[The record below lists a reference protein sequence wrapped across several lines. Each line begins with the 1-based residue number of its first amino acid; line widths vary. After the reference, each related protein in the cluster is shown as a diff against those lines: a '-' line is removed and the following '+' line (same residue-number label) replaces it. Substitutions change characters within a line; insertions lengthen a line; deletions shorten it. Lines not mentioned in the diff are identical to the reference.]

1 MITNLRMELFEAQ
14 SIYNIYIITY
24 SKNINILSTCRHLL
38 KILIPAWTRL
48 TELQATSLRPGQAE
62 ARRLRTYRYVDMLV
76 RASRGGKQ
84 ALT

>member
-1 MITNLRMELFEAQ
+1 M
-14 SIYNIYIITY
+14 Y

-76 RASRGGKQ
+76 RASRGASRPSHDTGHTRNQ
-84 ALT
+84 GLLF